1 MEKEGKQR
9 ELKAL
14 LQSGVVRDRTQLH
27 ALLEYLGARAIE
39 GTEEP
44 LKEHRIG
51 VEALGKP
58 SEYDPRIDPTVR
70 VEVAKLRKKLED
82 FYRDAGAGHSVRILI
97 PKGSYLPVFVTASTA
112 GLAANKGWGVARRW
126 ALPVVLAIAAI
137 VSWMARPTKSAQLAP
152 ELEAFWGPHFM
163 GATPTLLVYG
173 APLFLKIQ
181 GSYFRNP
188 DVNRPEDFAGD
199 DPTKTVLDALK
210 PRESRP
216 AFTFTGVGEAEA
228 LFYLARM
235 MSARGVEVMVRRSN
249 TTDWEDLKG
258 KHVVFLGGRKY
269 NRQIPEFPF
278 KPKFE
283 AVNRRITNLD
293 PRPGEPAEYRTVSA
307 TSHGEIT
314 EEYALISVY
323 PGLTEHT
330 RLVALECSSTEG
342 TLAAAEF
349 VTRPDKIAELIAH
362 RVPLGLKGGRV
373 QPFQVVIGAKL
384 NRGTVVS
391 LFYKNHRTLS

>member
-1 MEKEGKQR
+1 MDLEGKQR
-9 ELKAL
+9 ELKSL
-14 LQSGVVRDRTQLH
+14 LQSGVVRDKTQLH
-27 ALLEYLGARAIE
+27 ALLAYLGAKAIE
-39 GTEEP
+39 GAGEP

-58 SEYDPRIDPTVR
+58 PEYDPRIDPTVR

-82 FYRDAGAGHSVRILI
+82 YYRDAGAGHPIRILI
-97 PKGSYLPVFVTASTA
+97 PKGSYLPVFTTAAVADFAA
-112 GLAANKGWGVARRW
+112 GRGWGVARRW
-126 ALPVVLAIAAI
+126 VLPVLLAVAAI
-137 VSWMARPTKSAQLAP
+137 VPWLARPVKSAQLAP
-152 ELEAFWGPHFM
+152 ELEAFWAPHFAD
-163 GATPTLLVYG
+163 ATPTLLVYG
-173 APLFLKIQ
+173 APLFLKVQ

-188 DVNRPEDFAGD
+188 NVNRPEDFGGD
-199 DPTKTVLDALK
+199 DKTKAVLDALK

-228 LFYLARM
+228 LFHLARIM
-235 MSARGVEVMVRRSN
+235 AGRGAEIMVQRSN

-283 AVNRRITNLD
+283 AINRRVTNLE
-293 PRPGEPAEYRTVSA
+293 PRPGEPAEYRTASV
-307 TSHGEIT
+307 TSYGEIT
-314 EEYALISVY
+314 DEYALISVY
-323 PGLTEHT
+323 PGLSEHT

-349 VTRPDKIAELIAH
+349 VTRPDKIAELISH
-362 RVPLGLKGGRV
+362 RVPLGLKDGRV

-384 NRGTVVS
+384 KRGVVVS
-391 LFYKNHRTLS
+391 LFYKNHRALS